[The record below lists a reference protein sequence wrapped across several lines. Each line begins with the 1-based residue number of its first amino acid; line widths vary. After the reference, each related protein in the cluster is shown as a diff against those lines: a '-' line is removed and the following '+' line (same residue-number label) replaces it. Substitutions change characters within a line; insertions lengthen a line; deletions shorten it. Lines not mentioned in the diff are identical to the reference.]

1 MQQNEQAQT
10 DEDLENEAF
19 MAEMRGEEVDV
30 QAPTDETEGSQQA
43 AEEQNETVDEVAQEE
58 SARVERREVI
68 AGLTEDE
75 IKGKLE
81 LVDKLQ
87 RALDTTNG
95 TYGQRLAAMQQR
107 IDELTQERQQKTG
120 DVQQKAAQISPD
132 RFGRLKKEFPELA
145 ELLIEDLSEAIP
157 GQVMPD
163 LTQLESKSQQMLDAE
178 RQARESTLQSLE
190 LRLLRRDH
198 PDFSEVAGY
207 TPMENG
213 LIRWNNPAFGNWVL
227 KQPADIQDKIINSN
241 DAFELSDLL
250 TKFKDTLKQNKQEKI
265 QNNLTKAIQPR
276 GVPAARDLSALD
288 EEERAFR
295 EEMARREY

>member
-1 MQQNEQAQT
+1 MQQDEQAKT

-19 MAEMRGEEVDV
+19 MAEMRGEEVDA
-30 QAPTDETEGSQQA
+30 QAPADEPEGGQQEA
-43 AEEQNETVDEVAQEE
+43 DEQDEAGNESAQEE
-58 SARVERREVI
+58 AAKAERREVI

-107 IDELTQERQQKTG
+107 IEELTQERQQKTDG
-120 DVQQKAAQISPD
+120 AQQKAAQILPD
-132 RFGRLKKEFPELA
+132 RFSRLKKEFPELA
-145 ELLIEDLSEAIP
+145 ELLVEDLSEVIP

-163 LTQLESKSQQMLDAE
+163 LTQFESRSQQMLDAE

-198 PDFSEVAGY
+198 PDYEEVAGY
-207 TPMENG
+207 TPTENG

-227 KQPADIQDKIINSN
+227 AQPADIQSKIINGN
-241 DAFELSDLL
+241 DAFELSDFI
-250 TKFKDTLKQNKQEKI
+250 TTFKETLKQKKT
-265 QNNLTKAIQPR
+265 QNNLNKAIQPK
-276 GVPAARDLSALD
+276 GIPAARELSALD